1 MFTVELLRE
10 KILSGDEINK
20 EEAKSL
26 QKADLEELCEAANA
40 IREHFC
46 QDGFDI
52 CTIIN
57 GKSGKC
63 SENCKYCAQ
72 AGCYATSVEAYP
84 LVSTEK
90 MVKDARY
97 NAEGGVLRYSIVT
110 SGKRLSKKEIEQVC
124 ESIRTIKKE
133 VEIEVCVSFGLLE
146 EEDFAKLK
154 EAGVSRV
161 HNNLETSR
169 RYFPEVCTT
178 HTYDEKIAA
187 IKAAQRA
194 GLSVCS
200 GGIMGIGETMED
212 RIDMAFTLRE
222 LGVNSV
228 PVNMLNPIA
237 GTPLENQRILTV
249 DEMRR
254 IVAVYRFILP
264 KVSIRLAGG
273 RGLMEDKGVKC
284 FQSGA
289 NAAISGDM
297 LTTSGIT
304 VQSDMQML
312 QKLGYVPRL
321 NSDKMGNNID
331 FSTVTACGECC
342 NGCKKKNSGLCKG
355 CIEADGYVPEWAGS
369 GRCKVHACTRQ
380 HNVQF
385 CGLCREFPCDK
396 LTEIIH
402 WNPNIIEQQMNLANQ
417 YHGFRHDV

>member
-1 MFTVELLRE
+1 MITVESLKE
-10 KILSGDEINK
+10 KVLSGDEIDRK
-20 EEAKSL
+20 EASFL
-26 QKADLEELCEAANA
+26 QGADLEELCGAANV
-40 IREHFC
+40 IREYFC

-72 AGCYATSVEAYP
+72 AGCYATSVETYP

-90 MVKDARY
+90 IVEDARY
-97 NAEGGVLRYSIVT
+97 NAKGGVLRYSIVT
-110 SGKRLSKKEIEQVC
+110 SGRCLNKKEIEQVC
-124 ESIRTIKKE
+124 GSIRKVKE
-133 VEIEVCVSFGLLE
+133 ETGIEVCVSFGLLE
-146 EEDFAKLK
+146 EEDFVKLK

-169 RYFPEVCTT
+169 RYFPEICTT

-187 IKAAQRA
+187 VKAAQRA

-237 GTPLENQRILTV
+237 GTPLENQRILTAE
-249 DEMRR
+249 EMRR

-264 KVSIRLAGG
+264 EASIRLAGG

-297 LTTSGIT
+297 LTTAGIT
-304 VQSDMQML
+304 IEKDMEML
-312 QKLGYVPRL
+312 RELGYVPRL
-321 NSDKMGNNID
+321 NG
-331 FSTVTACGECC
+331 
-342 NGCKKKNSGLCKG
+342 
-355 CIEADGYVPEWAGS
+355 
-369 GRCKVHACTRQ
+369 
-380 HNVQF
+380 
-385 CGLCREFPCDK
+385 
-396 LTEIIH
+396 
-402 WNPNIIEQQMNLANQ
+402 
-417 YHGFRHDV
+417 